1 MSPRRAA
8 AVWRA
13 GPRLV
18 ALAALTGVAY
28 ALATWPV
35 TWAGLAVA
43 GAGLALAV
51 LVRPVWGLYALPF
64 LIPFGR
70 LREVSLGPARVGGLE
85 AVLGLVL
92 AAWLARGV
100 ARRELRLAPPPLLP
114 AWVLWLGAMWVSVL
128 GALSLG
134 SSLKELVK
142 WGEMAAL
149 YLMAWHELRRR
160 DILIITLSTVA
171 AGALAALQGIYQ
183 AVFQVGPA
191 GFLFPLAGRLWL
203 RAYGTFMQPN
213 PYGGYLG
220 LTLPLAYGV
229 LLALLLSPPGE
240 RGSGEGRWALPALGT
255 AMAVAAGLMGLAL
268 FFTLSRG
275 AWLGAAVALAAVSA
289 LLSRRALVAS
299 ALAAAAAALFLAMG
313 GARALPAAFRERLT
327 DFLPYLGMVDVRG
340 VEITER
346 NFAVIERLAHWYAAI
361 GMFAD
366 RPWLGVGVGNYAA
379 VYPAYKIPPWDD
391 PLGHAH
397 NIFLNVAA
405 ETGLVGLV
413 AYVLFWLAAFRLT
426 WQAVRATE
434 GVWRGIAV
442 GALGSFVH
450 LSVHNLVDNL
460 YVAGMYV
467 QVALLLAFVARL
479 RAPPPWAEEGDP
491 GAGTA

>member
-1 MSPRRAA
+1 M
-8 AVWRA
+8 
-13 GPRLV
+13 PRLL
-18 ALAALTGVAY
+18 ALAALGGIAY
-28 ALATWPV
+28 VLATWPV
-35 TWAGLAVA
+35 IWAGALVVTA
-43 GAGLALAV
+43 GITLLV
-51 LVRPVWGLYALPF
+51 LVRPAWGLYVLPL

-70 LREVSLGPARVGGLE
+70 LREISLGPARVGGLE
-85 AVLGLVL
+85 ALLGLIL

-100 ARRELRLAPPPLLP
+100 ARRELRVYPPPLL
-114 AWVLWLGAMWVSVL
+114 AVWTLWLGAMLVSVL

-149 YLMAWHELRRR
+149 YAMAWHELERR
-160 DILIITLSTVA
+160 DILIITLSMIA
-171 AGALAALQGIYQ
+171 AGALAAIQGIYQ
-183 AVFQVGPA
+183 AVFQVGPV

-229 LLALLLSPPGE
+229 VLAGVLPLAKGPRLGGEWPALLLG
-240 RGSGEGRWALPALGT
+240 GVV
-255 AMAVAAGLMGLAL
+255 AVAGGLMGVAL
-268 FFTLSRG
+268 VFTLSRG
-275 AWLGAAVALAAVSA
+275 AWLGAAAALVTVSA
-289 LLSRRALVAS
+289 VLSKRALMASAIVAS
-299 ALAAAAAALFLAMG
+299 AGALVLALG
-313 GARALPAAFRERLT
+313 GVRALPATLQERLT
-327 DFLPYLGMVDVRG
+327 DVLPYVGLLDIRA
-340 VEITER
+340 VEITDR
-346 NFAVIERLAHWYAAI
+346 NFAVIERLAHWYAAV

-366 RPWLGVGVGNYAA
+366 HPWLGVGVGNYAA
-379 VYPAYKIPPWDD
+379 VYPAYKLPPWDD

-405 ETGLVGLV
+405 ETGLVGLL

-426 WQAVRATE
+426 WLAVRTTD

-467 QVALLLAFVARL
+467 QVALLLAFVAL
-479 RAPPPWAEEGDP
+479 LTKEPHRAESSPEPNGDGKERSP
-491 GAGTA
+491 CLANT